1 LSPSTHRLLS
11 RASIAGGLCW
21 ILLAVFGL
29 ATSAR
34 PDGERL
40 VLDGAADYAAFG
52 SFAAALA
59 LTVAA
64 LAALHLH
71 HRGVDGRLGRAGTI
85 VACAG
90 AAAQFVVIATIVATG
105 EEPSWFGVAA
115 PVAIFTWFAG
125 SVLLG
130 IAIRRAA
137 VVPRWVGTVLPIV
150 TAFAIVGSEAG
161 TSVLIG
167 AFLIAV
173 GTRLARAA
181 GDHHSPAF
189 AGAH

>member
-1 LSPSTHRLLS
+1 MSPSTHRLLS
-11 RASIAGGLCW
+11 GATIAGGLCW
-21 ILLAVFGL
+21 ILVAAFGL

-40 VLDGAADYAAFG
+40 VLHGAADYASFG

-71 HRGVDGRLGRAGTI
+71 QRGADGRLGRAGTI

-167 AFLIAV
+167 GFLVAV

-181 GDHHSPAF
+181 GERHSRAF